1 MTKLEI
7 FEDIVKIM
15 QEDSAS
21 CKDKKGADISSYVE
35 KID

>member
-21 CKDKKGADISSYVE
+21 CKDKKGAAARV
-35 KID
+35 